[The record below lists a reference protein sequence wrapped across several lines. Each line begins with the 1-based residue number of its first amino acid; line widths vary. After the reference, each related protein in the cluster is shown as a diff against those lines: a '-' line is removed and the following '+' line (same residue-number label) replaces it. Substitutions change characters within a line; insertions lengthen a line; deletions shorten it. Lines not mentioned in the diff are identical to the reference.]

1 MTVWTVVGLFDKM
14 TKLSARKIASSISD
28 VTKMFVFLFSS
39 KSSRKNSCMRLRDI
53 ASRPLKV
60 LDFLLIMTSKKIV
73 VSLAIM
79 GAVLTTFARAL
90 SSFVVSMIG
99 DRLFESRD
107 LVVNRIAK
115 GFSTSGYAAMS
126 VSIFLF
132 IVSGFII
139 DLS

>member
-1 MTVWTVVGLFDKM
+1 M
-14 TKLSARKIASSISD
+14 
-28 VTKMFVFLFSS
+28 
-39 KSSRKNSCMRLRDI
+39 
-53 ASRPLKV
+53 
-60 LDFLLIMTSKKIV
+60 LDFLLIVTSKNIV

-79 GAVLTTFARAL
+79 GAFLTTFAKAL
-90 SSFVVSMIG
+90 SSFVLSLIG
-99 DRLFESRD
+99 DRWFESRD
-107 LVVNRIAK
+107 SAVNRIAR

>member
-1 MTVWTVVGLFDKM
+1 M
-14 TKLSARKIASSISD
+14 
-28 VTKMFVFLFSS
+28 
-39 KSSRKNSCMRLRDI
+39 
-53 ASRPLKV
+53 
-60 LDFLLIMTSKKIV
+60 LDFLLIITTKNIV

-79 GAVLTTFARAL
+79 GAILTTFARAL
-90 SSFVVSMIG
+90 SSFAVSVIG
-99 DRLFESRD
+99 DRRFESRD
-107 LVVNRIAK
+107 SAVNRIAK

>member
-1 MTVWTVVGLFDKM
+1 M
-14 TKLSARKIASSISD
+14 
-28 VTKMFVFLFSS
+28 
-39 KSSRKNSCMRLRDI
+39 
-53 ASRPLKV
+53 
-60 LDFLLIMTSKKIV
+60 LDFLLIMTSKNIV

-79 GAVLTTFARAL
+79 GAILTTFARTL

-99 DRLFESRD
+99 DRSFESRD
-107 LVVNRIAK
+107 LAVNRIAK

>member
-1 MTVWTVVGLFDKM
+1 M
-14 TKLSARKIASSISD
+14 
-28 VTKMFVFLFSS
+28 
-39 KSSRKNSCMRLRDI
+39 
-53 ASRPLKV
+53 
-60 LDFLLIMTSKKIV
+60 LDFLLIMTSKNIV

-79 GAVLTTFARAL
+79 GAILTTFARAL

-99 DRLFESRD
+99 DRQFESRD
-107 LVVNRIAK
+107 LAVNRIAK
-115 GFSTSGYAAMS
+115 GFSTSGYVAMS